1 MTGSRKLT
9 LHKSF
14 KTSSVVRRDIALAA
28 LSGLLLAL
36 SFPKFGHPACAWIA
50 LVPLFLAL
58 SGWTG
63 RPGPLPGTTPLRGI
77 ALGLVASLVFFC
89 GTLYWTGPVL
99 VTFGGLPALLG
110 VVSVLLLSIYLG
122 LYNAVGT
129 AALGVILKRHG
140 RAGLWLAPAAWVSG
154 EYLRGTLLS
163 GFQWV
168 VLGDSQVDVL
178 PVAQL
183 ASVGGVYA
191 VSLFVAFVNAA
202 LAYALLATA
211 RARMRTIAGAVVALV
226 LVGVWGTWRVADGS
240 LTRAGAP
247 IRIGLIQGNVEQ
259 KAKWDP
265 TQARRI
271 FTTYI
276 AMTRDAVRR
285 GAQYVI
291 WPESATPFMFEEDA
305 GGGQALRGLAREVQ
319 VPIQFGSDQMERGAT
334 PHLYNAAFLLA
345 PDCTTSA
352 GYRTMQ
358 LVPFGEFIPL
368 QHWIS
373 FLSPLV
379 GGLATFAAGE
389 SVTMLPVAGHQAST
403 AICYE
408 VIFPHLA
415 REAVARGSELLT
427 TITNDAWYGTTSAPY
442 QHFALASMRAIEQGR
457 YLVRAANTGISGAVD
472 PYGRVVEKSA
482 IFEQTGMVVDVR
494 FLQGR
499 TIYSRIG
506 DVAAYA
512 SLAVTVLALVM
523 FRRRS

>member
-1 MTGSRKLT
+1 VSRPRI
-9 LHKSF
+9 
-14 KTSSVVRRDIALAA
+14 RRDVALAA
-28 LSGLLLAL
+28 LAGALLAL
-36 SFPKFGHPACAWIA
+36 SFPKFGHPAFAWIA

-63 RPGPLPGTTPLRGI
+63 RPGRLPGTRARRGLF
-77 ALGLVASLVFFC
+77 LGLVTSVVFFC

-99 VTFGGLPALLG
+99 VTFGGLPAPLG
-110 VVSVLLLSIYLG
+110 VVSVLLLSLYLG
-122 LYNAVGT
+122 LYNSVAT
-129 AALGVILKRHG
+129 AALGVILG
-140 RAGLWLAPAAWVSG
+140 RYGTMGLWLAPAAWVSG

-163 GFQWV
+163 GFPWV
-168 VLGDSQVDVL
+168 VLGDSQIDVL

-183 ASVGGVYA
+183 ASVAGLYG
-191 VSLFVAFVNAA
+191 VSLFVALVNAA
-202 LAYALLATA
+202 LAFALLAPPRVRVRTLAATA
-211 RARMRTIAGAVVALV
+211 TALV
-226 LVGVWGTWRVADGS
+226 AVAVWGTWRVADGS
-240 LTRAGAP
+240 LTRAGVP
-247 IRIGLIQGNVEQ
+247 IRIGVIQGNVDQ
-259 KAKWDP
+259 KDKWDP
-265 TQARRI
+265 RQARRI

-291 WPESATPFMFEEDA
+291 WPESSTPFMFEEDA
-305 GGGQALRGLAREVQ
+305 AGGQAIRDLAREVR
-319 VPIQFGSDQMERGAT
+319 VPIQFGSDQMERGAM
-334 PHLYNAAFLLA
+334 PRLYNAAFLVA
-345 PDCTTSA
+345 PDGATGA
-352 GYRTMQ
+352 VYRKMQ

-368 QHWIS
+368 QRWIS

-379 GGLATFAAGE
+379 GGLATFAAGDT
-389 SVTMLPVAGHQAST
+389 VTMLPIGGHKAST

-408 VIFPHLA
+408 VIFPSLA
-415 REAVARGSELLT
+415 REAVDRGSELLT

-472 PYGRVVEKSA
+472 PYGRTVGKSA

-499 TIYSRIG
+499 TVYSRIG

-512 SLAVTVLALVM
+512 SLAVTVLALVL
-523 FRRRS
+523 FRRRR

>member
-1 MTGSRKLT
+1 VRLRPAGD
-9 LHKSF
+9 
-14 KTSSVVRRDIALAA
+14 VVLAA
-28 LSGLLLAL
+28 LSGALLAL

-63 RPGPLPGTTPLRGI
+63 RAGPLPGTTARRGI
-77 ALGLVASLVFFC
+77 FLGLVTSLVFFSA
-89 GTLYWTGPVL
+89 TLYWTGPVL
-99 VTFGGLPALLG
+99 VTFGGLPAPLG
-110 VVSVLLLSIYLG
+110 VVSVLLLAIYLG

-129 AALGVILKRHG
+129 AALGVILG
-140 RAGLWLAPAAWVSG
+140 RFGRTGLWLAPAAWVSG

-163 GFQWV
+163 GFPWV

-183 ASVGGVYA
+183 ASVLGLYG
-191 VSLFVAFVNAA
+191 VSLLVALVNAA
-202 LAYALLATA
+202 LAYALLAAPRLRLQTLAATA
-211 RARMRTIAGAVVALV
+211 AL
-226 LVGVWGTWRVADGS
+226 LLAVGVWGSWRVADGS
-240 LTRAGAP
+240 LTREGSP
-247 IRIGLIQGNVEQ
+247 IRIGLIQGNIEQ
-259 KAKWDP
+259 KDKWEP
-265 TQARRI
+265 GQARRI

-276 AMTRDAVRR
+276 AMTRDAVKR
-285 GAQYVI
+285 GAQFVM
-291 WPESATPFMFEEDA
+291 WPESSTPFMFEEDA
-305 GGGQALRGLAREVQ
+305 VGGQSIRDLAAEVR
-319 VPIQFGSDQMERGAT
+319 VPLLFGSDQIERGAM
-334 PHLYNAAFLLA
+334 PHLYNAGFLVT
-345 PDCTTSA
+345 PDRRTA
-352 GYRTMQ
+352 AVYRKMQ

-368 QHWIS
+368 QQWIS

-379 GGLATFAAGE
+379 GGLATFAAGDR
-389 SVTMLPVAGHQAST
+389 VTMLPVGGHQAST

-408 VIFPHLA
+408 VIFPSLA
-415 REAVARGSELLT
+415 REAVINGSELLT

-512 SLAVTVLALVM
+512 SLAVTVLALVAY
-523 FRRRS
+523 RRRRL

>member
-1 MTGSRKLT
+1 
-9 LHKSF
+9 
-14 KTSSVVRRDIALAA
+14 VARRDVGLAA
-28 LSGLLLAL
+28 LAGLLLAL

-63 RPGPLPGTTPLRGI
+63 RRSPLPGTTAVRGLY
-77 ALGLVASLVFFC
+77 LGLVTSLVFFC

-99 VTFGGLPALLG
+99 VTFGGLPAPLG
-110 VVSVLLLSIYLG
+110 VVSVLLLSLYLG

-129 AALGVILKRHG
+129 AALGVILG
-140 RAGLWLAPAAWVSG
+140 RYGTRGLWLAPAAWVSG

-163 GFQWV
+163 GFPWV
-168 VLGDSQVDVL
+168 VLGDSQIDVL

-183 ASVGGVYA
+183 ASVAGLYG
-191 VSLFVAFVNAA
+191 VSLFVALVNAA
-202 LAYALLATA
+202 LAYALLAPP
-211 RARMRTIAGAVVALV
+211 RVRVRTIAATAAALV
-226 LVGVWGTWRVADGS
+226 AVAVWGTWRVADGS
-240 LTRAGAP
+240 LTRAGTS
-247 IRIGLIQGNVEQ
+247 IRVGLIQGNVEQ
-259 KAKWDP
+259 KEKWDP
-265 TQARRI
+265 RQARRI

-276 AMTRDAVRR
+276 AMTRDAVKR

-291 WPESATPFMFEEDA
+291 WPESATPFMFEENAVD
-305 GGGQALRGLAREVQ
+305 GQAIRDLAREVR
-319 VPIQFGSDQMERGAT
+319 VPIQFGSDQMEGGAV
-334 PHLYNAAFLLA
+334 PHLYNSAFLIA
-345 PDCTTSA
+345 PDGSTGA
-352 GYRTMQ
+352 VYRKMQ

-379 GGLATFAAGE
+379 GGLATFAAGD
-389 SVTMLPVAGHQAST
+389 SVTMLPIGGHKAST

-415 REAVARGSELLT
+415 REAVDRGSELLT

-472 PYGRVVEKSA
+472 PYGRVVGKSA
-482 IFEQTGMVVDVR
+482 IFEQAGMVVDVR

-512 SLAVTVLALVM
+512 SLAVTVLALVL
-523 FRRRS
+523 FRRRAVP

>member
-1 MTGSRKLT
+1 MI
-9 LHKSF
+9 
-14 KTSSVVRRDIALAA
+14 RRDVALAA
-28 LSGLLLAL
+28 LAGLLLAL

-63 RPGPLPGTTPLRGI
+63 RPGPLPGTPPLRGLL
-77 ALGLVASLVFFC
+77 LGLVTSLVFFC

-99 VTFGGLPALLG
+99 VTFGGLPAPLG
-110 VVSVLLLSIYLG
+110 VVSVLLLSLYLG

-129 AALGVILKRHG
+129 AALGVILRRYG
-140 RAGLWLAPAAWVSG
+140 ATGLWLAPAAWVSG

-163 GFQWV
+163 GFPWV

-183 ASVGGVYA
+183 ASVGGLYG

-202 LAYALLATA
+202 LASALLAPPRVRVRTLAGTA
-211 RARMRTIAGAVVALV
+211 AV
-226 LVGVWGTWRVADGS
+226 LVAVAVWGTWRIADGS
-240 LTRAGAP
+240 LTREGSP
-247 IRIGLIQGNVEQ
+247 IRVGLIQGNVEQ
-259 KAKWDP
+259 KEKWDP
-265 TQARRI
+265 RQARRI
-271 FTTYI
+271 FTTYL
-276 AMTRDAVRR
+276 AMTRDAVKR

-291 WPESATPFMFEEDA
+291 WPESSTPFMFEEDA
-305 GGGQALRGLAREVQ
+305 TGGQAIRDLAREVR
-319 VPIQFGSDQMERGAT
+319 VPIQFGSDQMEPGAGT
-334 PHLYNAAFLLA
+334 PHLYNAAFLIA
-345 PDCTTSA
+345 PDGRTGA
-352 GYRTMQ
+352 VYRKMQ

-389 SVTMLPVAGHQAST
+389 SVTMLPVAGHQVST

-408 VIFPHLA
+408 VIFPRLA
-415 REAVARGSELLT
+415 REAVDRGSELLT

-482 IFEQTGMVVDVR
+482 IFEQAGMVVDVR

-512 SLAVTVLALVM
+512 SLAVTVLALAM
-523 FRRRS
+523 FRRAVA

>member
-1 MTGSRKLT
+1 VAVIRSD
-9 LHKSF
+9 
-14 KTSSVVRRDIALAA
+14 VALAA
-28 LSGLLLAL
+28 LAGALLAL

-58 SGWTG
+58 SGWNG
-63 RPGPLPGTTPLRGI
+63 RPGPLPGTTAARG
-77 ALGLVASLVFFC
+77 AFLGLVTSLVFFC

-99 VTFGGLPALLG
+99 VTFGGLPAPLG
-110 VVSVLLLSIYLG
+110 VVSVLLLSLYLG

-129 AALGVILKRHG
+129 AALGVILRRYG
-140 RAGLWLAPAAWVSG
+140 AAGLWLAPMAWVSG

-163 GFQWV
+163 GFPWV
-168 VLGDSQVDVL
+168 VIGDSQVEVL
-178 PVAQL
+178 PVAQV
-183 ASVGGVYA
+183 ASVLGLYG
-191 VSLFVAFVNAA
+191 VSLLVAFVNGG
-202 LAYALLATA
+202 LAYALLAPP
-211 RARMRTIAGAVVALV
+211 RVRVRTIAGTAAVLLCVA
-226 LVGVWGTWRVADGS
+226 VWGAWRVADGS
-240 LTRAGAP
+240 LTREGSP
-247 IRIGLIQGNVEQ
+247 IRVGLLQGNIEQ
-259 KAKWDP
+259 KDKWDP
-265 TQARRI
+265 GQARRI

-285 GAQYVI
+285 GAQYVM
-291 WPESATPFMFEEDA
+291 WPESSTPFMFEEDA
-305 GGGQALRGLAREVQ
+305 SGGQAIRELAAEVR
-319 VPIQFGSDQMERGAT
+319 VPLLFGSDLIERGAT
-334 PHLYNAAFLLA
+334 PHLYNAAFLVT
-345 PDCTTSA
+345 PDRRTA
-352 GYRTMQ
+352 AVYRKMQ

-389 SVTMLPVAGHQAST
+389 SVTMLPIGDHKAST

-415 REAVARGSELLT
+415 REAVERGSELLT

-472 PYGRVVEKSA
+472 PYGRVVAKSA
-482 IFEQTGMVVDVR
+482 IFEQAGLVVDVR

-512 SLAVTVLALVM
+512 SLAITALTLLAGG
-523 FRRRS
+523 RRRS

>member
-1 MTGSRKLT
+1 
-9 LHKSF
+9 
-14 KTSSVVRRDIALAA
+14 VVRRDIALAA
-28 LSGLLLAL
+28 LSGALLAL

-63 RPGPLPGTTPLRGI
+63 RPGPLPGTSPLRGVL
-77 ALGLVASLVFFC
+77 LGLVTSLVFFC

-99 VTFGGLPALLG
+99 VTFGGLPAPLG
-110 VVSVLLLSIYLG
+110 VVSVLLLSVYLG

-129 AALGVILKRHG
+129 AALGVILRRYG
-140 RAGLWLAPAAWVSG
+140 ATGLWLAPAAWVSG

-163 GFQWV
+163 GFPWV
-168 VLGDSQVDVL
+168 VLGDSQVEML
-178 PVAQL
+178 PIAQV
-183 ASVGGVYA
+183 ASVAGLYG
-191 VSLFVAFVNAA
+191 VSLLVAFVNAA
-202 LAYALLATA
+202 LTHSLLAPPRLRVRILATTA
-211 RARMRTIAGAVVALV
+211 GLLLVIAL
-226 LVGVWGTWRVADGS
+226 WGTWRVSDGS
-240 LTRAGAP
+240 LTRNGAP
-247 IRIGLIQGNVEQ
+247 VRIGVIQGNVEQ
-259 KAKWDP
+259 KEKWDP
-265 TQARRI
+265 RQARRI

-276 AMTRDAVRR
+276 AMTRDAVKR
-285 GAQYVI
+285 GAEYVM
-291 WPESATPFMFEEDA
+291 WPESSTPFMFEEDA
-305 GGGQALRGLAREVQ
+305 TGGQAIRDLAVEVR
-319 VPIQFGSDQMERGAT
+319 VPILFGSDQMERGT
-334 PHLYNAAFLLA
+334 PPHLYNAAFLVA
-345 PDCTTSA
+345 PDGRTA
-352 GYRTMQ
+352 AVYRKMQ

-389 SVTMLPVAGHQAST
+389 SVTMLPIGGHKAST

-408 VIFPHLA
+408 VIFPRLA
-415 REAVARGSELLT
+415 REAVESGSELLT

-482 IFEQTGMVVDVR
+482 IFEQAGMVVDVR
-494 FLQGR
+494 FLQDR
-499 TIYSRIG
+499 TLYSRIG

-512 SLAVTVLALVM
+512 SLAVTALALVL
-523 FRRRS
+523 FRRKV

>member
-1 MTGSRKLT
+1 VAVIRSD
-9 LHKSF
+9 
-14 KTSSVVRRDIALAA
+14 VALAA
-28 LSGLLLAL
+28 LAGALLAL

-58 SGWTG
+58 SGWNG
-63 RPGPLPGTTPLRGI
+63 RPGPLPGTTAARG
-77 ALGLVASLVFFC
+77 AFLGLVTSLVFFC

-99 VTFGGLPALLG
+99 VTFGGLPAPLG
-110 VVSVLLLSIYLG
+110 VVSVLLLSLYLG

-129 AALGVILKRHG
+129 AALGVILRRYG
-140 RAGLWLAPAAWVSG
+140 AAGLWLAPMAWVSG

-163 GFQWV
+163 GFPWV
-168 VLGDSQVDVL
+168 VIGDSQVEVL
-178 PVAQL
+178 PVAQV
-183 ASVGGVYA
+183 ASVLGLYG
-191 VSLFVAFVNAA
+191 VSLLVAFVNGG
-202 LAYALLATA
+202 LAYALLAPP
-211 RARMRTIAGAVVALV
+211 RVRVRTIAGTAAVLLCVA
-226 LVGVWGTWRVADGS
+226 VWGAWRVADGS
-240 LTRAGAP
+240 LTREGSP
-247 IRIGLIQGNVEQ
+247 IRVGLLQGNIEQ
-259 KAKWDP
+259 KDKWDP
-265 TQARRI
+265 GQARRI

-285 GAQYVI
+285 GAQYVM
-291 WPESATPFMFEEDA
+291 WPESSTPFMFEEDA
-305 GGGQALRGLAREVQ
+305 SGGQAIRELAAEVR
-319 VPIQFGSDQMERGAT
+319 VPLLFGSDQIERGAT
-334 PHLYNAAFLLA
+334 PHLYNAAFLVT
-345 PDCTTSA
+345 PDRRTA
-352 GYRTMQ
+352 AVYRKMQ

-389 SVTMLPVAGHQAST
+389 SVTMLPIGDHKAST

-415 REAVARGSELLT
+415 REAVERGSELLT
-427 TITNDAWYGTTSAPY
+427 TITHDAWYGTTSAPY

-472 PYGRVVEKSA
+472 PYGRVVAKSA
-482 IFEQTGMVVDVR
+482 IFEQAGLVVDVR

-512 SLAVTVLALVM
+512 SLAITALTLLAGG
-523 FRRRS
+523 RRRS

>member
-1 MTGSRKLT
+1 
-9 LHKSF
+9 
-14 KTSSVVRRDIALAA
+14 VVIRRDVALAA
-28 LSGLLLAL
+28 LAGALLAL

-63 RPGPLPGTTPLRGI
+63 RPGPLRGTTAARG
-77 ALGLVASLVFFC
+77 AFLGLVTSLVFFC

-99 VTFGGLPALLG
+99 VTFGGLPGPLG
-110 VVSVLLLSIYLG
+110 VVSVLLLSLYLG

-129 AALGVILKRHG
+129 AALGVILRRFG
-140 RAGLWLAPAAWVSG
+140 AAGFWLAPMAWVSG

-163 GFQWV
+163 GFPWV
-168 VLGDSQVDVL
+168 VIGDTQVDVL
-178 PVAQL
+178 PVAQV
-183 ASVGGVYA
+183 ASVLGLYG
-191 VSLFVAFVNAA
+191 VSLLVAFVNGA
-202 LAYALLATA
+202 LAYALLAPP
-211 RARMRTIAGAVVALV
+211 RMRVRTIAGTAAVLLSVA
-226 LVGVWGTWRVADGS
+226 VWGAWRVADGS
-240 LTRAGAP
+240 LTRAGSP
-247 IRIGLIQGNVEQ
+247 IRVGLLQGNIEQ
-259 KAKWDP
+259 KDKWDP
-265 TQARRI
+265 GQARRI

-285 GAQYVI
+285 GAEYVM
-291 WPESATPFMFEEDA
+291 WPESSTPFMFEENA
-305 GGGQALRGLAREVQ
+305 VGGQQIRDLAAEVR
-319 VPIQFGSDQMERGAT
+319 VPLLFGSDQIVRGAT
-334 PHLYNAAFLLA
+334 PHLYNAAFLVT
-345 PDCTTSA
+345 PDRRTA
-352 GYRTMQ
+352 AVYRKMQ

-389 SVTMLPVAGHQAST
+389 SVTMLPIGDHKAST

-415 REAVARGSELLT
+415 REAVERGSELLT
-427 TITNDAWYGTTSAPY
+427 TITNDGWYGTTSAPY

-472 PYGRVVEKSA
+472 PYGRVVAKSA
-482 IFEQTGMVVDVR
+482 IFEQTGVVVDVR

-512 SLAVTVLALVM
+512 SLAITALALVAGG
-523 FRRRS
+523 RRTDREPASSRFAR

>member
-1 MTGSRKLT
+1 MI
-9 LHKSF
+9 
-14 KTSSVVRRDIALAA
+14 RRDVVLAA

-63 RPGPLPGTTPLRGI
+63 RPGPLPGTAPLRGI
-77 ALGLVASLVFFC
+77 LLGLVASLVFFC

-99 VTFGGLPALLG
+99 VTFGGLPAPLG
-110 VVSVLLLSIYLG
+110 VVSVLLLSLYLG

-129 AALGVILKRHG
+129 AALGVILRRYG
-140 RAGLWLAPAAWVSG
+140 VNGLWLAPAAWVSG

-163 GFQWV
+163 GFPWV

-183 ASVGGVYA
+183 ASVGGLYG

-202 LAYALLATA
+202 LAFALLAPP
-211 RARMRTIAGAVVALV
+211 RMRVRTLAGAAAV
-226 LVGVWGTWRVADGS
+226 LVAVAVWGAWRIADGS
-240 LTRAGAP
+240 LTREGSP
-247 IRIGLIQGNVEQ
+247 IRVGLIQGNVEQ
-259 KAKWDP
+259 KEKWDP
-265 TQARRI
+265 RQARRI

-276 AMTRDAVRR
+276 AMTRDAAKR

-291 WPESATPFMFEEDA
+291 WPESSTPFMFEEDVA
-305 GGGQALRGLAREVQ
+305 GQAVRDLAREVR
-319 VPIQFGSDQMERGAT
+319 VPIQFGSDQMEHGGGT
-334 PHLYNAAFLLA
+334 PHLYNAAFLIA
-345 PDCTTSA
+345 PDGSTGA
-352 GYRTMQ
+352 VYRKMQ

-389 SVTMLPVAGHQAST
+389 SVTMLPVAGHRVST

-408 VIFPHLA
+408 VIFPRLA
-415 REAVARGSELLT
+415 REAVDRGSELLT

-482 IFEQTGMVVDVR
+482 IFEQASLVVDVR

-512 SLAVTVLALVM
+512 SLAVIVLALVM
-523 FRRRS
+523 FRRRM

>member
-1 MTGSRKLT
+1 
-9 LHKSF
+9 
-14 KTSSVVRRDIALAA
+14 VVIRRDVALAA
-28 LSGLLLAL
+28 LAGALLAL

-63 RPGPLPGTTPLRGI
+63 RPEPLPGTTPARG
-77 ALGLVASLVFFC
+77 AFLGLVTSVVFFC

-99 VTFGGLPALLG
+99 VTFGGLPAPLG
-110 VVSVLLLSIYLG
+110 VVSVLLLSLYLG

-129 AALGVILKRHG
+129 AALGVILRRYG
-140 RAGLWLAPAAWVSG
+140 APGLWLAPMAWVSG

-163 GFQWV
+163 GFPWV
-168 VLGDSQVDVL
+168 VIGDSQVDVL
-178 PVAQL
+178 PVAQV
-183 ASVGGVYA
+183 ASVLGLYG
-191 VSLFVAFVNAA
+191 VSLLVAFVNGA
-202 LAYALLATA
+202 LAYALVAPPRL
-211 RARMRTIAGAVVALV
+211 RVRTIAGTAALLLCVA
-226 LVGVWGTWRVADGS
+226 VWGAWRVADGS
-240 LTRAGAP
+240 LTREGSP
-247 IRIGLIQGNVEQ
+247 IRIGLLQGNIEQ
-259 KAKWDP
+259 KDKWDP
-265 TQARRI
+265 GQARRI

-285 GAQYVI
+285 GAQYVM
-291 WPESATPFMFEEDA
+291 WPESSTPFMFEENAVGEQQIRD
-305 GGGQALRGLAREVQ
+305 LAAEVR
-319 VPIQFGSDQMERGAT
+319 VPLLFGSDQIERGPT
-334 PHLYNAAFLLA
+334 PHLYNAAFLVT
-345 PDCTTSA
+345 PDRRTA
-352 GYRTMQ
+352 AVYRKVQ

-389 SVTMLPVAGHQAST
+389 SVTMLPIGGHKAST

-415 REAVARGSELLT
+415 REAVERGSELLT
-427 TITNDAWYGTTSAPY
+427 TITNDGWYGTTSAPY

-472 PYGRVVEKSA
+472 PYGRVVAKSA
-482 IFEQTGMVVDVR
+482 IFEQTGLVVDVR

-512 SLAVTVLALVM
+512 SLAITALALVAGGR
-523 FRRRS
+523 RRRS

>member
-1 MTGSRKLT
+1 M
-9 LHKSF
+9 
-14 KTSSVVRRDIALAA
+14 RRDVVLAA
-28 LSGLLLAL
+28 FAGLLLAL

-63 RPGPLPGTTPLRGI
+63 RPGPLPGTPPLRGLL
-77 ALGLVASLVFFC
+77 LGLVTSVVFFC

-99 VTFGGLPALLG
+99 VTFGGLPAPLG
-110 VVSVLLLSIYLG
+110 VVSVVLLSIYLG

-129 AALGVILKRHG
+129 AALGVILRRYG
-140 RAGLWLAPAAWVSG
+140 ARGLWLAPAAWVSG

-163 GFQWV
+163 GFPWV
-168 VLGDSQVDVL
+168 VLGDSQIDVL

-183 ASVGGVYA
+183 ASVGGLYG

-202 LAYALLATA
+202 LASALLAPP
-211 RARMRTIAGAVVALV
+211 RARVRTLAGTAALLVAVAL
-226 LVGVWGTWRVADGS
+226 WGTWRIADGA
-240 LTRAGAP
+240 LTRAGSP
-247 IRIGLIQGNVEQ
+247 IRVGLMQGNVEQ
-259 KAKWDP
+259 REKWDP
-265 TQARRI
+265 RQARRI

-291 WPESATPFMFEEDA
+291 WPESSTPFMFEEDA
-305 GGGQALRGLAREVQ
+305 TGGQAIRDLAREVR
-319 VPIQFGSDQMERGAT
+319 VPIQFGSDQMERGAGM
-334 PHLYNAAFLLA
+334 HLYNAAFLIA
-345 PDCTTSA
+345 PDGSTGA
-352 GYRTMQ
+352 VYRKMQ

-389 SVTMLPVAGHQAST
+389 SVTMLPVAGHQVST

-408 VIFPHLA
+408 VIFPRLA
-415 REAVARGSELLT
+415 REAVDRGSELLT

-482 IFEQTGMVVDVR
+482 IFEQAGMVVDVR
-494 FLQGR
+494 FLKGR
-499 TIYSRIG
+499 TVYSRIG

-512 SLAVTVLALVM
+512 SLAVTVLALAA
-523 FRRRS
+523 FRRAVP

>member
-1 MTGSRKLT
+1 VFRT
-9 LHKSF
+9 L
-14 KTSSVVRRDIALAA
+14 VVRRDIALAA

-77 ALGLVASLVFFC
+77 SLGLVASLVFFC

-99 VTFGGLPALLG
+99 VTFGGLPAPLG
-110 VVSVLLLSIYLG
+110 VVSVLLLSLYLG

-129 AALGVILKRHG
+129 AALGVILKRYG

-163 GFQWV
+163 GFPWV

-183 ASVGGVYA
+183 ASVGGLYA

-202 LAYALLATA
+202 LAYALLAPA
-211 RARMRTIAGAVVALV
+211 RARMRTIAGTVVALV
-226 LVGVWGTWRVADGS
+226 AVGVWGTWRVADGS

-259 KAKWDP
+259 KEKWDP
-265 TQARRI
+265 KQARRI

-305 GGGQALRGLAREVQ
+305 SGGQALRGLAREVQ

-345 PDCTTSA
+345 PDGTTGA
-352 GYRTMQ
+352 VYRKMQ

-482 IFEQTGMVVDVR
+482 IFEQTGLVVDVR

-499 TIYSRIG
+499 TVYSRIG

-512 SLAVTVLALVM
+512 SLAITVLALVL
-523 FRRRS
+523 FRRRT

>member
-1 MTGSRKLT
+1 M
-9 LHKSF
+9 
-14 KTSSVVRRDIALAA
+14 VRRDIALAA

-77 ALGLVASLVFFC
+77 SLGLVASLVFFC

-99 VTFGGLPALLG
+99 VTFGGLPAPLG
-110 VVSVLLLSIYLG
+110 VVSVLLLSLYLG

-129 AALGVILKRHG
+129 AALGVILKRYG

-163 GFQWV
+163 GFPWV

-183 ASVGGVYA
+183 ASVGGLYA

-202 LAYALLATA
+202 LAYALLAPA
-211 RARMRTIAGAVVALV
+211 RARMRTIAGTVVALV
-226 LVGVWGTWRVADGS
+226 AVGVWGTWRVADGS

-259 KAKWDP
+259 KEKWDP
-265 TQARRI
+265 KQARRI

-305 GGGQALRGLAREVQ
+305 SGGQALRGLAREVQ

-345 PDCTTSA
+345 PDGTTGA
-352 GYRTMQ
+352 VYRKMQ

-482 IFEQTGMVVDVR
+482 IFEQTGLVVDVR

-499 TIYSRIG
+499 TVYSRIG

-512 SLAVTVLALVM
+512 SLAITVLALVL
-523 FRRRS
+523 FRRRT

>member
-1 MTGSRKLT
+1 
-9 LHKSF
+9 
-14 KTSSVVRRDIALAA
+14 VVRRDIALAA

-77 ALGLVASLVFFC
+77 SLGLVASLVFFC

-99 VTFGGLPALLG
+99 VTFGGLPAPLG
-110 VVSVLLLSIYLG
+110 VVSVLLLSLYLG

-129 AALGVILKRHG
+129 AALGVILKRYG

-163 GFQWV
+163 GFPWV

-183 ASVGGVYA
+183 ASVGGLYA

-202 LAYALLATA
+202 LAYALLAPA
-211 RARMRTIAGAVVALV
+211 RARMRTIAGTVVALV
-226 LVGVWGTWRVADGS
+226 AVGVWGTWRVADGS

-259 KAKWDP
+259 KEKWDP
-265 TQARRI
+265 KQARRI

-305 GGGQALRGLAREVQ
+305 SGGQALRGLAREVQ

-345 PDCTTSA
+345 PDGTTGA
-352 GYRTMQ
+352 VYRKMQ

-482 IFEQTGMVVDVR
+482 IFEQTGLVVDVR

-499 TIYSRIG
+499 TVYSRIG

-512 SLAVTVLALVM
+512 SLAITVLALVL
-523 FRRRS
+523 FRRRT

>member
-1 MTGSRKLT
+1 
-9 LHKSF
+9 
-14 KTSSVVRRDIALAA
+14 VIRRDAALAA
-28 LSGLLLAL
+28 LAGLLLAL

-58 SGWTG
+58 SGWSG
-63 RPGPLPGTTPLRGI
+63 RPGPLPGTTPLRGVF
-77 ALGLVASLVFFC
+77 LGLVTSLVFFC

-99 VTFGGLPALLG
+99 VTFGGLPAPLG
-110 VVSVLLLSIYLG
+110 VVSVLLLSFYLG

-129 AALGVILKRHG
+129 AALGVILRRYG
-140 RAGLWLAPAAWVSG
+140 TTGLWLAPAAWVSG

-163 GFQWV
+163 GFPWV
-168 VLGDSQVDVL
+168 VLGDSQIDVL

-183 ASVGGVYA
+183 ASVGGLYG

-202 LAYALLATA
+202 LAYALLAPP
-211 RARMRTIAGAVVALV
+211 RVRVRTLAGTVAALV
-226 LVGVWGTWRVADGS
+226 AVAVWGTWRVADGS
-240 LTRAGAP
+240 LTREGSP
-247 IRIGLIQGNVEQ
+247 IRVGLIQGNVEQ
-259 KAKWDP
+259 KEKWDP
-265 TQARRI
+265 RQARRI

-276 AMTRDAVRR
+276 AMTRDAVKR

-291 WPESATPFMFEEDA
+291 WPESSTPFMFEEDA
-305 GGGQALRGLAREVQ
+305 AGQAIRDLAREVQ
-319 VPIQFGSDQMERGAT
+319 VPIQFGSDQMARGLPGRSAEGAEAGGT
-334 PHLYNAAFLLA
+334 PHLYNAAFLIG
-345 PDCTTSA
+345 PDGSTGA
-352 GYRTMQ
+352 VYRKMQ

-389 SVTMLPVAGHQAST
+389 SVTMLPVAGHQVST

-408 VIFPHLA
+408 VIFPRLA
-415 REAVARGSELLT
+415 REAVDRGSELLT

-472 PYGRVVEKSA
+472 PYGRVVGKSA

-499 TIYSRIG
+499 TLYSRIG

-512 SLAVTVLALVM
+512 SLAVTVLALAL
-523 FRRRS
+523 FRRRTVL

>member
-1 MTGSRKLT
+1 
-9 LHKSF
+9 
-14 KTSSVVRRDIALAA
+14 VAVIRRDVALAA
-28 LSGLLLAL
+28 LAGALLAL

-50 LVPLFLAL
+50 LVPLYVAL

-63 RPGPLPGTTPLRGI
+63 RPGPLPGTTAVRG
-77 ALGLVASLVFFC
+77 AFLGLVTSLVFFC

-99 VTFGGLPALLG
+99 VTFGGLPAPLG
-110 VVSVLLLSIYLG
+110 VVSVLLLSLYLG
-122 LYNAVGT
+122 LYNAAGT
-129 AALGVILKRHG
+129 AALGVILRRYG
-140 RAGLWLAPAAWVSG
+140 AAGLWLAPMGWVSG

-163 GFQWV
+163 GFPWV
-168 VLGDSQVDVL
+168 VIGDSQVDVL
-178 PVAQL
+178 PVAQV
-183 ASVGGVYA
+183 ASVVGVYG
-191 VSLFVAFVNAA
+191 VSLLVAFVNGA
-202 LAYALLATA
+202 LAYALVGPPRL
-211 RARMRTIAGAVVALV
+211 RVRTIAGTAAALLCVA
-226 LVGVWGTWRVADGS
+226 VWGAWRVAEGS
-240 LTRAGAP
+240 LTRQGSS
-247 IRIGLIQGNVEQ
+247 IRIGLLQGNIEQ
-259 KAKWDP
+259 KDKWDP
-265 TQARRI
+265 GQARRI

-285 GAQYVI
+285 GAQYVM
-291 WPESATPFMFEEDA
+291 WPESSTPFMFEEDA
-305 GGGQALRGLAREVQ
+305 SGGQAIRDLVAEVR
-319 VPIQFGSDQMERGAT
+319 VPVLFGSDQIERGPT
-334 PHLYNAAFLLA
+334 PHLYNAAFLVT
-345 PDCTTSA
+345 PDRRTA
-352 GYRTMQ
+352 AVYRKMQ

-389 SVTMLPVAGHQAST
+389 SVTMLPIGDHKAST

-415 REAVARGSELLT
+415 REAVERGSELLT
-427 TITNDAWYGTTSAPY
+427 TITNDGWYGTTSAPY

-472 PYGRVVEKSA
+472 PYGRVVAKSA
-482 IFEQTGMVVDVR
+482 IFEQTGLVVDVR

-512 SLAVTVLALVM
+512 SLAITVLALVAGG
-523 FRRRS
+523 RRRS

>member
-1 MTGSRKLT
+1 MI
-9 LHKSF
+9 
-14 KTSSVVRRDIALAA
+14 RRDAALAA
-28 LSGLLLAL
+28 LAGLLLAL

-58 SGWTG
+58 SGWSG
-63 RPGPLPGTTPLRGI
+63 RPGPLPGTTPLRGVF
-77 ALGLVASLVFFC
+77 LGLVTSLVFFC

-99 VTFGGLPALLG
+99 VTFGGLPAPLG
-110 VVSVLLLSIYLG
+110 VVSVLLLSLYLG

-129 AALGVILKRHG
+129 AALGVILRRYG
-140 RAGLWLAPAAWVSG
+140 TTGLWLAPAAWVSG

-163 GFQWV
+163 GFPWV

-183 ASVGGVYA
+183 ASVGGLYA

-202 LAYALLATA
+202 LAYALLAPA
-211 RARMRTIAGAVVALV
+211 RARMRTIAGTVVALV
-226 LVGVWGTWRVADGS
+226 AVGVWGTWRVADGS

-259 KAKWDP
+259 KEKWDP
-265 TQARRI
+265 KQARRI

-305 GGGQALRGLAREVQ
+305 SGGQALRGLAREVQ

-345 PDCTTSA
+345 PDGTTGA
-352 GYRTMQ
+352 VYRKMQ

-482 IFEQTGMVVDVR
+482 IFEQTGLVVDVR

-499 TIYSRIG
+499 TVYSRIG

-512 SLAVTVLALVM
+512 SLAITVLALVL
-523 FRRRS
+523 FRRRT

>member
-1 MTGSRKLT
+1 
-9 LHKSF
+9 
-14 KTSSVVRRDIALAA
+14 VIRRDVALAA
-28 LSGLLLAL
+28 LAGALLAL

-63 RPGPLPGTTPLRGI
+63 RPGPLPGASALRG
-77 ALGLVASLVFFC
+77 AFLGLVVSVVFFC
-89 GTLYWTGPVL
+89 ATLYWTGPVL
-99 VTFGGLPALLG
+99 VTFGGLPGPLG
-110 VVSVLLLSIYLG
+110 VVSVLLLALYLG

-129 AALGVILKRHG
+129 SALGVILRRYG
-140 RAGLWLAPAAWVSG
+140 SRGLWLAPAAWVSG
-154 EYLRGTLLS
+154 EYMRGTLLS
-163 GFQWV
+163 GFPWV
-168 VLGDSQVDVL
+168 VLGDSQVTVI
-178 PVAQL
+178 PVAQV
-183 ASVGGVYA
+183 ASVAGLYG
-191 VSLFVAFVNAA
+191 VSLLVALVNAA
-202 LAYALLATA
+202 LAFALLASP
-211 RARMRTIAGAVVALV
+211 RARVRTLATTAALLLVV
-226 LVGVWGTWRVADGS
+226 GMWGSWRVDGGE
-240 LTRAGAP
+240 LTRAGTP
-247 IRIGLIQGNVEQ
+247 IRVGVLQGNVEQ
-259 KAKWDP
+259 KDKWAP
-265 TQARRI
+265 AQARRI

-285 GAQYVI
+285 GAQYVM

-305 GGGQALRGLAREVQ
+305 PGQQAIRDLAAEVQ
-319 VPIQFGSDQMERGAT
+319 VPILFGSDQMERGAV
-334 PHLYNAAFLLA
+334 PHLYNAAFLVA
-345 PDCTTSA
+345 PDKRTA
-352 GYRTMQ
+352 AVYRKMQ

-389 SVTMLPVAGHQAST
+389 SVTMLPIGAHKAST

-415 REAVARGSELLT
+415 REAVLSGSELLT
-427 TITNDAWYGTTSAPY
+427 TITNDAWYGTSSAPY
-442 QHFALASMRAIEQGR
+442 QHFAQASMRAIEQGR

-482 IFEQTGMVVDVR
+482 IFEQTGLVVDVR
-494 FLQGR
+494 FLRER

-512 SLAVTVLALVM
+512 SLSVTVLALVM
-523 FRRRS
+523 FRRQ